1 MLSSSAR
8 ILLWLLETALHCR
21 IKQNF
26 WHCHQ
31 WEKNPILSKVCKLQM
46 TWSARPMDKITC
58 IKQFLK
64 TGSNKDFVAPVNH
77 EEVTLGY
84 QIADCKKNF
93 QRIASCL
100 IVKLHESR
108 KRYWLSFNKK
118 KKDCSENVLFEKH
131 CLKKILFSAG
141 YRPTQEML
149 VLLWKLIVL
158 CA

>member
-26 WHCHQ
+26 WHCQQ

-64 TGSNKDFVAPVNH
+64 TSSNKDFVVPVNH

-93 QRIASCL
+93 QWIASCL

-108 KRYWLSFNKK
+108 KRYWLSFNKTRRIVQQTYFLKALFK
-118 KKDCSENVLFEKH
+118 KKYYFQLATGQH
-131 CLKKILFSAG
+131 KKCWFYYGS
-141 YRPTQEML
+141 
-149 VLLWKLIVL
+149 
-158 CA
+158 